1 MRYEIRLSGE
11 GGQGIIL
18 AALVLAEAV
27 GVHGINYVAQSQSY
41 GPEARG
47 GFSKA
52 EVVISDDEIDYPKA
66 VKPDLLLAMNQVSC
80 NAYYRDLKPDGILIV
95 DSSKVE
101 KIPTTK
107 AIAVPFTEMAREL
120 KKPFVANMIALGV
133 ISSISEA
140 IDLDDVKKAI
150 SSRVPP
156 GTEELNLKAF
166 ELGVEKITLME
177 VNFNGEN

>member
-27 GVHGINYVAQSQSY
+27 GVHGVNYVAQSQNY

-47 GFSKA
+47 GSCKA
-52 EVVISDDEIDYPKA
+52 EIVISNEKIDYPKA
-66 VKPDLLLAMNQVSC
+66 IKPDLLLAMNQTSC
-80 NAYYRDLKPDGILIV
+80 NTYYRELKSNGILIV

-101 KIPTTK
+101 RIPTTK
-107 AIAVPFTEMAREL
+107 AIAVPFTKMAQEL

-133 ISSISEA
+133 VGSVSDVVNLKDIEQA
-140 IDLDDVKKAI
+140 ILN
-150 SSRVPP
+150 RVPP

-166 ELGVEKITLME
+166 KLGIEAAKSQE
-177 VNFNGEN
+177 